1 MSLAYYFDQNVPRAI
16 AIGLRRLGI
25 DVLTSDE
32 DGAADWPD
40 ERILERATALERIVF
55 SCDADFLELAADL
68 LTHGQPFA
76 GVVHAHQLQI
86 TIGQAVRDLEL
97 IARVLTAEEI
107 RNQVIHLPI

>member
-1 MSLAYYFDQNVPRAI
+1 MSLAYYFDQHIPRSI
-16 AIGLRRLGI
+16 AAGLRRLGV
-25 DVLTSDE
+25 DVLTSNE

-40 ERILERATALERIVF
+40 QQILERATALGRIVF
-55 SCDADFLELAADL
+55 SCDADFLELTTGWL
-68 LTHGQPFA
+68 NRGQPFA

-107 RNQVIHLPI
+107 RNQVIHLPL